1 MQNHHIKK
9 LISQNQQLED
19 LFSMRED
26 DLKMPHSAE
35 KKLLKFI
42 QKDEGLIIPLTPSR
56 KSVNDLNFS
65 VINE

>member
-1 MQNHHIKK
+1 MQTIHIKK

-26 DLKMPHSAE
+26 DLKIPKSAE

-42 QKDEGLIIPLTPSR
+42 KHDISLP
-56 KSVNDLNFS
+56 
-65 VINE
+65 